1 MFEVIHKS
9 LLSPNSL
16 YKTLNFEQCHDYDA
30 SKMQQV
36 GRFGSSQA
44 AFSKLI
50 ITGFVSFDSITYS
63 ILKCLNNISV
73 YAYV

>member
-1 MFEVIHKS
+1 MNNVMIMMRQRCNRLHDLVHHKR
-9 LLSPNSL
+9 LS
-16 YKTLNFEQCHDYDA
+16 Q
-30 SKMQQV
+30 
-36 GRFGSSQA
+36 
-44 AFSKLI
+44 LI